1 MILKRIPVIT
11 GKKEAVLMS
20 GFKSFLF
27 VSKRINLSL
36 DVHKDV
42 VLETEQLDI
51 QCC

>member
-1 MILKRIPVIT
+1 
-11 GKKEAVLMS
+11 MS

-51 QCC
+51 PIAVENKTKFYKIFNTIND